1 MPDIFE
7 ILEKAKGTQSPRQRL
22 AAQDRELAEYERQ
35 STSKILPDRKISPP
49 PQPRQPR
56 TTKRKTPTSGVTPKS
71 KKPKDKT
78 PTAKKPKDK
87 TPKAS
92 KLKTPKGAVGSKVG
106 ETYAQSADRVAT
118 SVRARAGGAG
128 RVRAGSALGRSTGK
142 HTPQK
147 KQQKIKIKK
156 SIDTLQ
162 GQLQG
167 MLTVLKLNRAPIK
180 NTRRGKV
187 VGEQSGKGVK
197 GGNTQFEGTQIME
210 RNRGDRTVM
219 RDPTGKPKE
228 RKAGRLN
235 YQTTTGAASALKS
248 VCPLIKTELNG
259 AFNNLLD
266 QYQSKYKSIFDE
278 QVANRGNPK
287 AYPKITNTGRT
298 GKGSLGGDTQKKP
311 KAIGESKEDQQ
322 VMQS

>member
-35 STSKILPDRKISPP
+35 STSKILPNRKISPP

-87 TPKAS
+87 KPKAS

-128 RVRAGSALGRSTGK
+128 RVRAGNALGRSTGK

-147 KQQKIKIKK
+147 KQQKIKIK
-156 SIDTLQ
+156 SIDEIQ
-162 GQLQG
+162 GFLQG
-167 MLTVLKLNRAPIK
+167 MNHVIK
-180 NTRRGKV
+180 REEGFKTRVTGTNLDTKMRQQKQEGK
-187 VGEQSGKGVK
+187 
-197 GGNTQFEGTQIME
+197 I
-210 RNRGDRTVM
+210 
-219 RDPTGKPKE
+219 RDKPKE
-228 RKAGRLN
+228 VKTGNNFNL
-235 YQTTTGAASALKS
+235 QTRIGDAAEKS

>member
-1 MPDIFE
+1 MPKVRPAKRRARINTGAGLTDEQIKARNEQAHRAFLAARRASRRGYDQSKTKIRTGE
-7 ILEKAKGTQSPRQRL
+7 GKDGKTTTSIRGSKGADKKNAQAARSSARRSGVIEKPTEKKKPFKAGRISRERGFPVTDAYGTQ
-22 AAQDRELAEYERQ
+22 
-35 STSKILPDRKISPP
+35 
-49 PQPRQPR
+49 
-56 TTKRKTPTSGVTPKS
+56 
-71 KKPKDKT
+71 
-78 PTAKKPKDK
+78 
-87 TPKAS
+87 
-92 KLKTPKGAVGSKVG
+92 
-106 ETYAQSADRVAT
+106 
-118 SVRARAGGAG
+118 ARAVS
-128 RVRAGSALGRSTGK
+128 R
-142 HTPQK
+142 K
-147 KQQKIKIKK
+147 KKK
-156 SIDTLQ
+156 SIDILQ

-210 RNRGDRTVM
+210 RNRGDRTVI

-311 KAIGESKEDQQ
+311 KAIGESKEDQK